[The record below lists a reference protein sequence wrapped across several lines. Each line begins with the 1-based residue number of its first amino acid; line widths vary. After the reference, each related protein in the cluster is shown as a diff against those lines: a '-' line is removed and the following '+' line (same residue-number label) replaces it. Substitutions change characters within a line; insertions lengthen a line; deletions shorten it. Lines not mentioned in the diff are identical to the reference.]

1 VSTAQ
6 AGVGSGQVYAL
17 LADGTTAQIRPA
29 GPDDF
34 GAVKAMHEALSPDN
48 TYLRFFNL
56 SRVAAETEARRI
68 CRDPSPE
75 QVALLALSDGDVVG
89 CASYVTVGEQGPG
102 RPSGVAEI
110 AFAVADH
117 MHHRGI
123 ATLLLEHLVS
133 YARGHQI
140 TTFTAQTLSENQAM
154 LNVFADAGLP
164 MQRHFE
170 DGVFETTFPLPAAAL
185 TTAADSYLDASAER
199 ERSAEAASLRHVLAP
214 ESVVVIGAGRRRG
227 TAGRAILD
235 NIRAAGYAGRRY
247 AVNPRARQI
256 GGERCLASV
265 LELPEPAD
273 LAVIA
278 VPATAV
284 LDTAEQCGQRG
295 VRSLVVVTSGLGAAA
310 CADLLAVCRRHGM
323 RLVGPDCFGVAVPG
337 IGLNATFAASAPRT
351 GVAGLVMQSGGLGL
365 AMVEQ
370 LSRLGIGIS
379 SFASVGNKLDV
390 SGNDMLLWWERD
402 GVTRLA
408 VLYIESFGNP
418 RKFARTARRVSAA
431 MPVLTVLAGQ
441 GHGAQAA
448 GSQQTA
454 RSAVSLA
461 SREALFEQA
470 GVIVTRGYGELIE
483 ATALL
488 ATQPVPA
495 GRTVAIVSNVGSAGL
510 LAAAACTDLGLTVH
524 RPHGLT
530 RRRLRALLPDTST
543 STGTSTGTSTSTGPV
558 DTGTTVSG
566 ENFRQCLELLAADDE
581 VHAIIAL
588 VLPTGATGDLVAA
601 ITDADVGVA
610 LAAVVLNQPE
620 SVRLL
625 PRSPAPEKAESQV
638 PAYGYPEAA
647 VAAMAR
653 AASYGAWRAAPRGQV
668 PDFADIRTTDAR
680 ALAHEFLRQAPAGGR
695 LSPGQTTALLGC
707 YGIPLAAG
715 EDMSADRARAG
726 GTDVMIR
733 VVADHVFGPLVTF
746 GPGGADS
753 STGEFADHAARLT
766 PLTDTDADQL
776 IRSAPRRPGHPDGP
790 VPDLAALALRD
801 LLLRVSR
808 LADDLPA
815 VADLELG
822 PVITGPAGVVVLAAR
837 IKAAPYEPQ
846 DPFLRKLR

>member
-1 VSTAQ
+1 MSTAH
-6 AGVGSGQVYAL
+6 AEVGSGQVYAL
-17 LADGTTAQIRPA
+17 LADGTSVEIRPA

-56 SRVAAETEARRI
+56 SWVAADTEARRI
-68 CRDPSPE
+68 CRDPSPD
-75 QVALLALSDGDVVG
+75 QVALLALSDGEVVG
-89 CASYVTVGEQGPG
+89 CASYVTVGEPRPG
-102 RPSGVAEI
+102 RRSGVAEI

-133 YARGHQI
+133 YARSHQI

-154 LNVFADAGLP
+154 LNVFADAGLL
-164 MQRHFE
+164 MERHLE
-170 DGVFETTFPLPAAAL
+170 DGVFETTFPLPAVAL
-185 TTAADSYLDASAER
+185 TTSVDGYLNAVAER

-227 TAGRAILD
+227 TAGRAILE

-256 GGERCLASV
+256 GGERCLPSV
-265 LELPEPAD
+265 LDLPEPVD

-284 LDTAEQCGQRG
+284 LETAEQCGQRG
-295 VRSLVVVTSGLGAAA
+295 VRSLVVVTSGLDAAA

-337 IGLNATFAASAPRT
+337 IGLNATFAASAPRA
-351 GVAGLVMQSGGLGL
+351 GVAGLVMQSGGLGF
-365 AMVEQ
+365 AMVDQ

-379 SFASVGNKLDV
+379 SFASVGDKLDV

-402 GVTRLA
+402 GVTKLA
-408 VLYIESFGNP
+408 VLYMESFGNP
-418 RKFARTARRVSAA
+418 RKFARTARRVSAL
-431 MPVLTVLAGQ
+431 MPVLTVLGGRSAAGQ
-441 GHGAQAA
+441 QAA
-448 GSQQTA
+448 GRPA
-454 RSAVSLA
+454 APLV

-470 GVIVTRGYGELIE
+470 GVIITRGYGELIE

-495 GRTVAIVSNVGSAGL
+495 GRTVAIVSNIGSAGL
-510 LAAAACTDLGLTVH
+510 LAADACTDLGLTVH

-530 RRRLRALLPDTST
+530 RRRLRAAVPE
-543 STGTSTGTSTSTGPV
+543 TGAVTGPI
-558 DTGTTVSG
+558 DTGATVSG
-566 ENFRQCLELLAADDE
+566 EDFRQCLELLAADDE

-588 VLPTGATGDLVAA
+588 VLPTGATGDLVAS
-601 ITDADVGVA
+601 ITEADVGIP

-625 PRSPAPEKAESQV
+625 PRGRMPEEDGGQV
-638 PAYGYPEAA
+638 PAFGYPEAA

-653 AASYGAWRAAPRGQV
+653 AASYGAWRAAPHGPV
-668 PDFADIRTTDAR
+668 PDFADIRAADAR
-680 ALAHEFLRQAPAGGR
+680 TLTREFLRQAPGGGW
-695 LSPGQTTALLGC
+695 LSPGQVTDLLGC
-707 YGIPLAAG
+707 YGIVLPSG
-715 EDMSADRARAG
+715 EDNPATVAAQAG
-726 GTDVMIR
+726 GTEVIVR
-733 VVADHVFGPLVTF
+733 VAADHTFGPLVMF
-746 GPGGADS
+746 GLGGAGRVPAGLV
-753 STGEFADHAARLT
+753 TGLAARLT
-766 PLTDTDADQL
+766 PLTPIDADQL
-776 IRSAPRRPGHPDGP
+776 TRGVAPGGTY
-790 VPDLAALALRD
+790 LRE

-808 LADDLPA
+808 LADDLPEITGL
-815 VADLELG
+815 DLS
-822 PVITGPAGVVVLAAR
+822 PVIACPDGAIVMAAR
-837 IKAAPYEPQ
+837 ITVAPYEPQ

>member
-1 VSTAQ
+1 MKTAVSTAQ
-6 AGVGSGQVYAL
+6 AGAGSGQVYAL
-17 LADGTTAQIRPA
+17 LADGTTVQIRPA
-29 GPDDF
+29 SPADF

-56 SRVAAETEARRI
+56 SRVAADTEARRI
-68 CRDPSPE
+68 CRDPSPD
-75 QVALLALSDGDVVG
+75 QVALLALSDGEVVG
-89 CASYVTVGEQGPG
+89 CASYVTIGEQAPG
-102 RPSGVAEI
+102 RRSEVAEI

-133 YARGHQI
+133 YARSHQI
-140 TTFTAQTLSENQAM
+140 TTFTAQTLSENRAM

-164 MQRHFE
+164 MERHFE
-170 DGVFETTFPLPAAAL
+170 DGVFETTFPLPAVAL
-185 TTAADSYLDASAER
+185 TTATDSYLDASAER

-214 ESVVVIGAGRRRG
+214 ESVVVIGVGRRRG

-235 NIRAAGYAGRRY
+235 NIAAGGYAGRLY

-284 LDTAEQCGQRG
+284 LDTAEQCGQCG

-351 GVAGLVMQSGGLGL
+351 GVTGLVMQSGGLGL

-370 LSRLGIGIS
+370 LSRLGVGIS
-379 SFASVGNKLDV
+379 SFASVGGKLDV
-390 SGNDMLLWWERD
+390 SGNDMLMWWERD

-408 VLYIESFGNP
+408 VLYLESFGNP
-418 RKFARTARRVSAA
+418 RKFARTARRVGAT
-431 MPVLTVLAGQ
+431 MPVLTVM
-441 GHGAQAA
+441 A
-448 GSQQTA
+448 GSA
-454 RSAVSLA
+454 APLVSQ
-461 SREALFEQA
+461 EALFEQA

-495 GRTVAIVSNVGSAGL
+495 GRTVAIVSNVGSVGS
-510 LAAAACTDLGLTVH
+510 LAADACADLGLTVH
-524 RPHGLT
+524 RSHGLT
-530 RRRLRALLPDTST
+530 RRRLRALLP
-543 STGTSTGTSTSTGPV
+543 STGTGDRGPI

-566 ENFRQCLELLAADDE
+566 PVFRRCLELLAADEE
-581 VHAIIAL
+581 VHAIIAV
-588 VLPTGATGDLVAA
+588 VLPTIATGDLVAA
-601 ITDADVGVA
+601 ITAADVGIP
-610 LAAVVLNQPE
+610 LAAVVLDQPE

-625 PRSPAPEKAESQV
+625 PRSPVPASAEGQV

-653 AASYGAWRAAPRGQV
+653 AAGYGAWRATPRGHV
-668 PDFADIRTTDAR
+668 PDFSDIRAGDAGT
-680 ALAHEFLRQAPAGGR
+680 LAHEFLRQAPGGGW
-695 LSPGQTTALLGC
+695 LSAGQTTGLLGC
-707 YGIPLAAG
+707 YGITLAAG
-715 EDMSADRARAG
+715 EDVSANRAARAG
-726 GTDVMIR
+726 GTEVTIR
-733 VVADHVFGPLVTF
+733 AVADHVFGPLVTC
-746 GPGGADS
+746 GPGGTDYRPA
-753 STGEFADHAARLT
+753 EVFADHAARLT

-776 IRSAPRRPGHPDGP
+776 IRSASQAQAHADGP
-790 VPDLAALALRD
+790 VADLAAPALRE

-808 LADDLPA
+808 LADDLPE
-815 VADLELG
+815 VTDLELG
-822 PVITGPAGVVVLAAR
+822 PVITWPDGVVVLAAR
-837 IKAAPYEPQ
+837 IKAAPCEPQ

>member
-1 VSTAQ
+1 MSTTQ
-6 AGVGSGQVYAL
+6 VGIKSGQVYAL
-17 LADGTTAQIRPA
+17 LADGTTVGIRPA

-34 GAVKAMHEALSPDN
+34 CAVKAMHEALSPDN

-56 SRVAAETEARRI
+56 SRMAAGTEARRI
-68 CRDPSPE
+68 CRDPSPD
-75 QVALLALSDGDVVG
+75 QVALLALSDGEVVG
-89 CASYVTVGEQGPG
+89 CASYVTVGERAPG
-102 RPSGVAEI
+102 RQGGVAEI

-133 YARGHQI
+133 DARSHPI
-140 TTFTAQTLSENQAM
+140 TTFTAQTLSENRAM

-164 MQRHFE
+164 IERHCE
-170 DGVFETTFPLPAAAL
+170 DGVFETTFPLPADVLPAG
-185 TTAADSYLDASAER
+185 DSYLNAVAER
-199 ERSAEAASLRHVLAP
+199 ERSAEVASLRHVLAP

-227 TAGRAILD
+227 TAGRAILE
-235 NIRAAGYAGRRY
+235 NIRAGGYAGRVY

-265 LELPEPAD
+265 LDLPEPAD

-278 VPATAV
+278 VPAAAV
-284 LDTAEQCGQRG
+284 LDAAEQCGQRG
-295 VRSLVVVTSGLGAAA
+295 VRSLVVVTSGLDTAA

-337 IGLNATFAASAPRT
+337 IGLNATFAASQPRN

-365 AMVEQ
+365 AMVDQ
-370 LSRLGIGIS
+370 LSRLGIGVS
-379 SFASVGNKLDV
+379 SFASVGGKLDV
-390 SGNDMLLWWERD
+390 SGNDMLLWWEHD
-402 GVTRLA
+402 GVTKLA

-441 GHGAQAA
+441 GYEL
-448 GSQQTA
+448 QTA
-454 RSAVSLA
+454 
-461 SREALFEQA
+461 LFQQA
-470 GVIVTRGYGELIE
+470 GVIITRGYGELIE

-495 GRTVAIVSNVGSAGL
+495 GHTVAIVSNIGSAGL
-510 LAAAACTDLGLTVH
+510 LAADACTDLGLTVH
-524 RPHGLT
+524 RSHGLT
-530 RRRLRALLPDTST
+530 RRRLRALMP
-543 STGTSTGTSTSTGPV
+543 GTGPV
-558 DTGTTVSG
+558 NTGPIDTGTTVSG
-566 ENFRQCLELLAADDE
+566 EDFRRCLELLAADDE

-601 ITDADVGVA
+601 ITEADVGIP

-625 PRSPAPEKAESQV
+625 PRSRRQDDEGLV

-647 VAAMAR
+647 AAALAR
-653 AASYGAWRAAPRGQV
+653 AASYGAWRAAPRGHV
-668 PDFADIRTTDAR
+668 PAFADIRAADAR
-680 ALAHEFLRQAPAGGR
+680 ALAHEFLRQAPDGGW
-695 LSPGQTTALLGC
+695 LSPGQTADLLGC
-707 YGIPLAAG
+707 YGIPLAGG
-715 EDMSADRARAG
+715 EDASAIVAARAG
-726 GTDVMIR
+726 GTEVTVR
-733 VVADHVFGPLVTF
+733 VAADHTFGPLVTF
-746 GPGGADS
+746 GPGGADPRPA
-753 STGEFADHAARLT
+753 GLVADRAARLT

-776 IRSAPRRPGHPDGP
+776 IRGVAPGGTY
-790 VPDLAALALRD
+790 LRD

-808 LADDLPA
+808 LADDLPE
-815 VADLELG
+815 VTGLDLS
-822 PVITGPAGVVVLAAR
+822 PVTAWPDGAIVMAAR
-837 IKAAPYEPQ
+837 IKVASCEPQ

>member
-1 VSTAQ
+1 MSTAQ
-6 AGVGSGQVYAL
+6 AEVGSGQVYAL
-17 LADGTTAQIRPA
+17 LADGTTVEIRPA

-34 GAVKAMHEALSPDN
+34 GAVKAMHEALSPN
-48 TYLRFFNL
+48 NAYLRFFNL
-56 SRVAAETEARRI
+56 SLAAALTEARRI
-68 CRDPSPE
+68 CRDPSPD
-75 QVALLALSDGDVVG
+75 QVALLALSDGEVVG
-89 CASYVTVGEQGPG
+89 CASYVTTGEQVPG
-102 RPSGVAEI
+102 RQSGVAEI

-133 YARGHQI
+133 YARSHQI

-154 LNVFADAGLP
+154 LNVFADVGLL
-164 MQRHFE
+164 MEHHFE
-170 DGVFETTFPLPAAAL
+170 DGVFETTFPLPDAAL
-185 TTAADSYLDASAER
+185 TTSVDSYLNAVAER

-227 TAGRAILD
+227 TAGRAILE
-235 NIRAAGYAGRRY
+235 NIRAGGYAGRVY
-247 AVNPRARQI
+247 AVNPRAWQI

-265 LELPEPAD
+265 LDLQEPVD

-295 VRSLVVVTSGLGAAA
+295 VRSLVVVTSGLKVAA

-337 IGLNATFAASAPRT
+337 IGLNATFAASQPRN
-351 GVAGLVMQSGGLGL
+351 GVAGLVMQSGGLGF
-365 AMVEQ
+365 AMVDQ

-379 SFASVGNKLDV
+379 SFASVGDKLDV

-402 GVTRLA
+402 GVTKLA
-408 VLYIESFGNP
+408 VLYLESFGNP
-418 RKFARTARRVSAA
+418 RKFVRTARRVSAT
-431 MPVLTVLAGQ
+431 MPVLTVLG
-441 GHGAQAA
+441 GRSAA
-448 GSQQTA
+448 GQQTA
-454 RSAVSLA
+454 GGPAAPLV

-470 GVIVTRGYGELIE
+470 GVIITRGYGELIE

-495 GRTVAIVSNVGSAGL
+495 GRTVAIVSNIGSAGL
-510 LAAAACTDLGLTVH
+510 LAADACTDLGLTVH

-530 RRRLRALLPDTST
+530 RRRLRTVVPE
-543 STGTSTGTSTSTGPV
+543 TGAVTGPI
-558 DTGTTVSG
+558 DTGATVSG
-566 ENFRQCLELLAADDE
+566 EDFRQCLELLAADDE

-601 ITDADVGVA
+601 IAEADVGIP

-625 PRSPAPEKAESQV
+625 PRGRMPEEDGGQV

-653 AASYGAWRAAPRGQV
+653 AASYGAWRAAPRGHV
-668 PDFADIRTTDAR
+668 PDFADVRAADAR
-680 ALAHEFLRQAPAGGR
+680 MLAHEFLRQAPGGGW
-695 LSPGQTTALLGC
+695 LSPGQTTDLLGC
-707 YGIPLAAG
+707 YGILLADG
-715 EDMSADRARAG
+715 EDASATVAAQAG
-726 GTDVMIR
+726 GTEVIVR
-733 VVADHVFGPLVTF
+733 VAADRTFGPLVMF
-746 GPGGADS
+746 GLGAV
-753 STGEFADHAARLT
+753 GRLVAGHAARLT
-766 PLTDTDADQL
+766 PLTDIDADQL
-776 IRSAPRRPGHPDGP
+776 IRDVAPGGTC
-790 VPDLAALALRD
+790 LRD

-808 LADDLPA
+808 LADDLPE
-815 VADLELG
+815 VTDLDLS
-822 PVITGPAGVVVLAAR
+822 PVTAWPDGVIVMAAR
-837 IKAAPYEPQ
+837 IKVAPCEPQ

>member
-6 AGVGSGQVYAL
+6 VGVGSGQVYAL
-17 LADGTTAQIRPA
+17 LADGTTVEIRPA
-29 GPDDF
+29 GLDDF
-34 GAVKAMHEALSPDN
+34 GAVKAMHEALSPGN
-48 TYLRFFNL
+48 AYMRFFNL
-56 SRVAAETEARRI
+56 SRTAADTEARRI
-68 CRDPSPE
+68 CRDPSPD
-75 QVALLALSDGDVVG
+75 QVALLALSDGEVVG
-89 CASYVTVGEQGPG
+89 CASCVTVGEPGPG
-102 RPSGVAEI
+102 RRSSAAEI

-133 YARGHQI
+133 YARSHQI

-154 LNVFADAGLP
+154 LNVFADAGLL
-164 MQRHFE
+164 MERHLE
-170 DGVFETTFPLPAAAL
+170 DGVFDTTFPLPAAAL
-185 TTAADSYLDASAER
+185 TTSGDSYLIAVAER

-227 TAGRAILD
+227 TAGRAILE
-235 NIRAAGYAGRRY
+235 NIRAGGYAGRVY

-265 LELPEPAD
+265 LDLPEPVD

-295 VRSLVVVTSGLGAAA
+295 VRSLVVVTSGLEAGA

-337 IGLNATFAASAPRT
+337 IGLNATFAASQPRN
-351 GVAGLVMQSGGLGL
+351 GVAGLVMQSGGLGF
-365 AMVEQ
+365 AMVDQ

-379 SFASVGNKLDV
+379 SFVSVGDKLDV

-402 GVTRLA
+402 GVTKLA
-408 VLYIESFGNP
+408 VLYLESFGNP
-418 RKFARTARRVSAA
+418 RKFARTARRVSAT
-431 MPVLTVLAGQ
+431 MPVLTVLG
-441 GHGAQAA
+441 G
-448 GSQQTA
+448 QQTA
-454 RSAVSLA
+454 DRPAAPLISQ
-461 SREALFEQA
+461 EALFEQA
-470 GVIVTRGYGELIE
+470 GVIITRSYGELIE

-495 GRTVAIVSNVGSAGL
+495 GRTIAIVSNIGSAGL
-510 LAAAACTDLGLTVH
+510 LAADACTDSGLTVH
-524 RPHGLT
+524 HPHGLT
-530 RRRLRALLPDTST
+530 RRRLRAVVPE
-543 STGTSTGTSTSTGPV
+543 TGAVTGPI

-566 ENFRQCLELLAADDE
+566 EDFRRCLELLAADDE

-601 ITDADVGVA
+601 ITEADVGIP

-625 PRSPAPEKAESQV
+625 PRGRMPEEDGGQV

-653 AASYGAWRAAPRGQV
+653 AGSYGAWRAAPRGQV
-668 PDFADIRTTDAR
+668 PDFADIRAADAR
-680 ALAHEFLRQAPAGGR
+680 ALAHDFLRQAPDGGR
-695 LSPGQTTALLGC
+695 LSPGQTTDLLAC
-707 YGIPLAAG
+707 YGILLAGG
-715 EDMSADRARAG
+715 EDNSATAAARAG
-726 GTDVMIR
+726 GTEVIVR
-733 VVADHVFGPLVTF
+733 VAADHTFGPLVMF
-746 GPGGADS
+746 GLGGADHVPA
-753 STGEFADHAARLT
+753 GLVAGLAARLT
-766 PLTDTDADQL
+766 PLTDIDADQL
-776 IRSAPRRPGHPDGP
+776 IRGVAPG
-790 VPDLAALALRD
+790 ATYLRD

-808 LADDLPA
+808 LADDLPE
-815 VADLELG
+815 VTGLDLS
-822 PVITGPAGVVVLAAR
+822 PVIARPDGAIVMAAR
-837 IKAAPYEPQ
+837 ITVAPYEPQ